1 MNVLDVVIIEASVI
15 LSVSAIIIILIVRKR
30 PAEKKA
36 SSTFSHTL
44 EATANVESLIETIWE
59 LQLEKEDLQ
68 RALWKYKRK
77 PTKKAELILLLFG
90 VISLISSIVFTSSIL
105 AFLGLGFIFWGTLF
119 LFIRPVTYVKSS
131 LLDSTIL
138 PSLITI
144 DRMLMEL
151 NYRGNAVYMPPR
163 QLKGLKEGVLF
174 IPAEKEL
181 ILSAIEDMPQEK
193 TFINPYGLRLIPLG
207 QGLVDLFERE
217 LETDLARTD
226 LDYLQNNLPKLL
238 IEDLEILRDFEM
250 NISDDLVKV
259 RMVGSVYSNIC
270 SEARKLTNICSRIGC
285 PLCSAIAYAL
295 AKATGKAVTIEKN
308 EFRENDTIETW
319 YRLLRL
325 S

>member
-1 MNVLDVVIIEASVI
+1 LNVLDVVIIEASVI

-308 EFRENDTIETW
+308 EFQENDTIETW